1 MKQTV
6 KAFGLFAAVVILS
19 ISAFAQHPIKSADGH
34 NINVDKDGVMA
45 LGYDVVA
52 MFLLP
57 DQTIKGSAEF
67 QSTFQGAKYYFSSAD
82 NKKLFD
88 ATPAKYA
95 PAFGGYCAIAAAQNN
110 LRPVQIWT
118 HSIVNGT
125 LVLNHNAHAK
135 ELWEKNK
142 NKNFKKAVK
151 NWPALNAKDPKYNII
166 KAGETQESLAE
177 TSYEGKKQ

>member
-6 KAFGLFAAVVILS
+6 KAFGLFAAIFILS
-19 ISAFAQHPIKSADGH
+19 LSAFAQHPIKSADGH

-45 LGYDVVA
+45 QGYDVVA
-52 MFLLP
+52 MFLLSE
-57 DQTIKGSAEF
+57 QTIKGSAEF
-67 QSTFQGAKYYFSSAD
+67 QSVYQGAKYYFSSPN

-88 ATPAKYA
+88 SNPAKYG

-166 KAGETQESLAE
+166 KSGETQESLAE
-177 TSYEGKKQ
+177 TSYEAKKS

>member
-6 KAFGLFAAVVILS
+6 KAISLFATVIFLS
-19 ISAFAQHPIKSADGH
+19 TGAFAQHPIKSADGH

-118 HSIVNGT
+118 HSIVNGA
-125 LVLNHNAHAK
+125 LVFNHNAHAK
-135 ELWEKNK
+135 ELWDKNT

-151 NWPALNAKDPKYNII
+151 NWPVLNAKDPIYNIL
-166 KAGETQESLAE
+166 KPGETQESLAE
-177 TSYEGKKQ
+177 TSYEAKKS